1 MLKISE
7 IIPEKNLVFISPHYD
22 DVGLTWGGYLQSL
35 VQSGEIKFKKIRII
49 HLFSRSN
56 YQARDD
62 MGNKDFSE
70 KRIQFAT
77 GVRLIEEFNY
87 LDDVLGRGN
96 YQYELKCE
104 LECVARGKVW
114 HDGEKFEFPHG
125 NRSMFDDEDWKIFR
139 RFKQWLPALLSESD
153 TAVLLQLGVK
163 EHVDHILF
171 REALVET
178 YRELGKVAASSVY
191 FGEDQPYTG
200 LASRADWEK
209 ANQFIEQLGLQ
220 ERDYAIDAELKADK
234 VMKFYPSQVEE
245 SYREGVLNR
254 AKELNGMER
263 IYRWRGNI

>member
-1 MLKISE
+1 MSKISK
-7 IIPEKNLVFISPHYD
+7 IIPEPRLVFISPHYD

-35 VQSGEIKFKKIRII
+35 VQSGLIKSKKIRII

-62 MGNKDFSE
+62 RGNKDFSE

-77 GVRLIEEFNY
+77 GVRLIEELNY
-87 LDDVLGRGN
+87 LDDVLGHGT
-96 YQYELKCE
+96 YQYELKGE
-104 LECVARGKVW
+104 LECVARGKAW

-125 NRSMFDDEDWKIFR
+125 DRSTFDEADWKIFK
-139 RFKQWLPALLSESD
+139 RFKEWLPSLLSEAN

-178 YRELGKVAASSVY
+178 CNELGEKAVASIY

-200 LASRADWEK
+200 LASEKDWEQ
-209 ANQFIEQLGLQ
+209 ANRFIKQLNL
-220 ERDYAIDAELKADK
+220 EARDYAIDAELKADK
-234 VMKFYPSQVEE
+234 VMKYYPSQVEE

-254 AKELNGMER
+254 ANKLNSMER
-263 IYRWRGNI
+263 IYLWKR